1 MNWFP
6 ILLVTHIA
14 LAVALLLPSVLLPFV
29 LRRGDG
35 EAGPVTRLLM
45 AAQGTGTIIIAGG
58 LAITGAAMLWILGP
72 ELLAQPWLLIAL
84 GLYALNLAVAAF
96 VSRPNLRAPGRPAKR
111 RGRRDMVP
119 TRAAPAMG
127 CLRDGRDHRR
137 HRLPHE
143 HQAGAVVTP
152 QNRGNGSGLPITKKM
167 PATIRNIAIA
177 KKSSQRSTSKI
188 GLPFGSCGRQQTPAC
203 RPILSARSSVPGDF
217 PEPL

>member
-35 EAGPVTRLLM
+35 AAGPVTRLLM

-96 VSRPNLRAPGRPAKR
+96 VSRPNLRRMVGLRSDADNETWSR
-111 RGRRDMVP
+111 RARRQRWVAYGM
-119 TRAAPAMG
+119 
-127 CLRDGRDHRR
+127 
-137 HRLPHE
+137 
-143 HQAGAVVTP
+143 AGVIGVI
-152 QNRGNGSGLPITKKM
+152 GFLMSTK
-167 PATIRNIAIA
+167 
-177 KKSSQRSTSKI
+177 
-188 GLPFGSCGRQQTPAC
+188 
-203 RPILSARSSVPGDF
+203 
-217 PEPL
+217 PELW